1 MRWQTSLR
9 LHGSAD
15 WVIVVV
21 ETNDA
26 KKKNKTNILPR
37 SSIVDKI
44 RNDFCNKQSDRY
56 GDEVLSAAFKG
67 HPFLVLVTRVRGA
80 VFNIE

>member
-1 MRWQTSLR
+1 LRWQNSLR

-44 RNDFCNKQSDRY
+44 RNDFCNKQSDR
-56 GDEVLSAAFKG
+56 
-67 HPFLVLVTRVRGA
+67 
-80 VFNIE
+80 